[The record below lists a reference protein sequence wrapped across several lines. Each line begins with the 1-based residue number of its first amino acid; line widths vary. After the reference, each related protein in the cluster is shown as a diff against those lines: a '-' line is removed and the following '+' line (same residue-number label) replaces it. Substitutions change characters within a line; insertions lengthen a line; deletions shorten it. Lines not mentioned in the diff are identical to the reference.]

1 MNYYSCGKL
10 LITAEYLILK
20 GAKGLAIPTKQGQ
33 KMSVKEN
40 TEKQISWKAY
50 TCSNQK
56 WIDCRFDLNF
66 KLIKS
71 KKTKTEDIFSLIK
84 LLKNINK
91 FSPGF
96 ARRGLDIST
105 NLDFERNWGLGSS
118 STLINNISNWLNINP
133 YELLKVTF
141 PGSGYDIAV
150 ANTKTPIFF
159 KKNGETNEVSETK
172 FSPPFKENLF
182 FVHLNK
188 KVNSQKEVSNFLNK
202 KNEFKD
208 DILRINS
215 LGKMIAKEKNQKI
228 FNEMLKEH
236 EDIISNII
244 SEKPVQKTLFN
255 DFNGQIKSLGAW
267 GGDFV
272 LVSGDSETPKY
283 FLKKGYKTIM
293 PFSVMKL

>member
-33 KMSVKEN
+33 KLSVKEN

-96 ARRGLDIST
+96 ARRGLYIST

-159 KKNGETNEVSETK
+159 KKKGEINEVSETK

>member
-1 MNYYSCGKL
+1 M
-10 LITAEYLILK
+10 
-20 GAKGLAIPTKQGQ
+20 
-33 KMSVKEN
+33 
-40 TEKQISWKAY
+40 
-50 TCSNQK
+50 
-56 WIDCRFDLNF
+56 
-66 KLIKS
+66 
-71 KKTKTEDIFSLIK
+71 
-84 LLKNINK
+84 
-91 FSPGF
+91 
-96 ARRGLDIST
+96 
-105 NLDFERNWGLGSS
+105 GLGSS

-159 KKNGETNEVSETK
+159 KKNGEINEVSETN

-202 KNEFKD
+202 KNEFRD

-215 LGKMIAKEKNQKI
+215 LGKMVAKEKNQKI

-236 EDIISNII
+236 EDIISNVI

-255 DFNGQIKSLGAW
+255 DFYGQIKSLGAW

-283 FLKKGYKTIM
+283 FLKKGYNTIM